1 MATIERL
8 KKRPDFLA
16 AAEGRRFHTERMTA
30 QGRLRNPDAC
40 PGLRLGF
47 TITKRVGH
55 ATERNRIRRRLRA
68 ALSVVASDLPG
79 ELAGLPADIVLIA
92 RRPALEAAFET
103 LTEDLRRA
111 IPAVTRPAAARGD
124 RPSGRSGGRRSGPTP
139 DKTLSQTSSFPHEA
153 GRASAQAA
161 PTGGADIG
169 PSQGC
174 DRDPRITGAR
184 RSSRAGDAPV
194 ATPNACGG
202 VPDGQ

>member
-30 QGRLRNPDAC
+30 QGRLRAPDVC

-68 ALSVVASDLPG
+68 ALDLVASDLPG
-79 ELAGLPADIVLIA
+79 DLAGLPADIVLIA
-92 RRPALEAAFET
+92 RRPALVASFET
-103 LTEDLRRA
+103 LAEDLRRA
-111 IPAVTRPAAARGD
+111 IPAVTRPAVPRGD
-124 RPSGRSGGRRSGPTP
+124 RPSGRSGGRRAKSSP
-139 DKTLSQTSSFPHEA
+139 DTITSQTSTLPHVA
-153 GRASAQAA
+153 GCARAQAA
-161 PTGGADIG
+161 PPGGADIG

-184 RSSRAGDAPV
+184 RSSGAGDAPV

>member
-30 QGRLRNPDAC
+30 QGRLRNPEAC

-68 ALSVVASDLPG
+68 AVGLVAAELPG

-92 RRPALEAAFET
+92 RRPALDASFEALA
-103 LTEDLRRA
+103 EDLRRA
-111 IPAVTRPAAARGD
+111 IPAVTRPAAPRGD
-124 RPSGRSGGRRSGPTP
+124 RSPHRSGGRRSKTTP
-139 DKTLSQTSSFPHEA
+139 QTASLPRDA
-153 GRASAQAA
+153 DRASAQAA
-161 PTGGADIG
+161 PRGEADIG

-174 DRDPRITGAR
+174 DRDPRITGAH
-184 RSSRAGDAPV
+184 RSPGTGAGPD

>member
-30 QGRLRNPDAC
+30 QGRLRNPDVC
-40 PGLRLGF
+40 PSLRLGF

-68 ALSVVASDLPG
+68 ALGLVAADLPS

-92 RRPALEAAFET
+92 RRPALEAPFEV
-103 LTEDLRRA
+103 LAEDLRRA
-111 IPAVTRPAAARGD
+111 IPAVTRPAAPRGD
-124 RPSGRSGGRRSGPTP
+124 RPSSRSGGRRSRPIADT
-139 DKTLSQTSSFPHEA
+139 TTSQTSSPARSRPRLRA
-153 GRASAQAA
+153 GGPDRWCRHRPVAGVRQRSPNHRRAQVLR
-161 PTGGADIG
+161 G
-169 PSQGC
+169 
-174 DRDPRITGAR
+174 RR
-184 RSSRAGDAPV
+184 RSCCHSERA
-194 ATPNACGG
+194 GG